1 MVGLFSH
8 RRDLRL
14 WNAELDSVVDP
25 VAATVRCPPFERVAA
40 DLRRV
45 REMIATLPPGTSYVR
60 VAGLHRAYDELLA
73 IACSQ
78 LGIQTCL
85 AKLPDTRRELERI
98 RVEHQLSESGL
109 LL

>member
-1 MVGLFSH
+1 VGLFSH

-14 WNAELDSVVDP
+14 WTAELQSGAEPVD
-25 VAATVRCPPFERVAA
+25 TTMRCPPFERVAA

-45 REMIATLPPGTSYVR
+45 REMLEALPPGTSYIR
-60 VAGLHRAYDELLA
+60 VNGLRRAYDELLA

-78 LGIQTCL
+78 LGVQTTI
-85 AKLPDTRRELERI
+85 ADLPDTNRQLERI

-109 LL
+109 LLG